1 MAMTKNVSATS
12 KERKHIALANN
23 VSHVISK
30 RVLTPLKCP
39 PQSRRVG
46 SRLDEMC
53 STKRRKKIVQRHRI
67 SEIFNGKSE
76 GRLQFFFVKK
86 VIGSD
91 TRVKN
96 IPRCDSRRIV
106 IRVVGTRSWN
116 HQSSCTVS
124 ARRARCN
131 LMYQGSALVATIEAN
146 CGLLIGIERQSV
158 CKIRY
163 RTGHFATVETPDE
176 LCPNPVF
183 AVLVAQIT
191 SLLIRLVM
199 IDAENTSVQW

>member
-76 GRLQFFFVKK
+76 GR
-86 VIGSD
+86 
-91 TRVKN
+91 
-96 IPRCDSRRIV
+96 
-106 IRVVGTRSWN
+106 
-116 HQSSCTVS
+116 
-124 ARRARCN
+124 
-131 LMYQGSALVATIEAN
+131 
-146 CGLLIGIERQSV
+146 
-158 CKIRY
+158 
-163 RTGHFATVETPDE
+163 
-176 LCPNPVF
+176 PVF
-183 AVLVAQIT
+183 LCEKGYRFRHPRQKYSAVRFAAD
-191 SLLIRLVM
+191 LI
-199 IDAENTSVQW
+199 